1 MEISNL
7 KLYNFK
13 NHQLVD
19 LIIDSKV
26 IAITGE
32 NGTGKTNILDAVY
45 YLANTKSYFI
55 HQDSLVIS
63 DGQKECS
70 IHGKF
75 IFDNEDT
82 EIGISMSESK
92 KKIIKKNGKNY
103 SKLIDHVG
111 LIQTVFIT
119 PYDIELVFDG
129 SEIRRKFIDYTVSQL
144 DKNYLYDLVEYRK
157 VIDQRNAYLKSLDG
171 NKADD
176 FLIESLNNKLIPLN
190 ERIYKVRAEFMLEFN
205 EFFDKY
211 HKVLGAK
218 ESGKIIYESQLE
230 GQDYNNLLKV
240 NERKD
245 ILAGR
250 TTSGIHKDDLIFNI
264 DDKQLR
270 KFGSQ
275 GQIKTFV
282 IALKLSQ
289 FFYLKKKTNRIPLLL
304 LDDIFEKID
313 ESRSMKLM
321 ELVCSDGFGQIWVS
335 DTSSERVKRHFSPF
349 TNSCEYISL
358 PLSAEQTNHQV

>member
-13 NHQLVD
+13 NHSSIELK
-19 LIIDSKV
+19 INSKV
-26 IAITGE
+26 IAITGP
-32 NGTGKTNILDAVY
+32 NGSGKTNILDSIY

-55 HQDSLVIS
+55 HQDTLVIS
-63 DGQKECS
+63 DEEKQCS
-70 IHGKF
+70 IHGRYF
-75 IFDNEDT
+75 IDNEET
-82 EIGISMSESK
+82 EIGISLGEGK
-92 KKIIKKNGKNY
+92 KKTIKKNGKNY
-103 SKLIDHVG
+103 QKLIDHVG

-129 SEIRRKFIDYTVSQL
+129 SEIRRRFVDYTISQL
-144 DKNYLYDLVEYRK
+144 NKSYLNDLVDYRK
-157 VIDQRNAYLKSLDG
+157 IIEQRNAYLKSLDG
-171 NKADD
+171 KNADAV
-176 FLIESLNNKLIPLN
+176 LIDSFNSKLIPLN
-190 ERIYKVRAEFMLEFN
+190 QRIFEIRKDFMLEFN
-205 EFFDKY
+205 EYFNKY
-211 HKVLGAK
+211 HKILGAK
-218 ESGKIIYESQLE
+218 EIGTIDYESQLYH
-230 GQDYNNLLKV
+230 GDFDDILKS

-245 ILAGR
+245 IFAGR
-250 TTSGIHKDDLIFNI
+250 TTTGIHKDDLVFSIN
-264 DDKQLR
+264 DKQLR

-282 IALKLSQ
+282 IALKLAQ
-289 FFYLKKKTNRIPLLL
+289 FFYLKNKTNRIPILL

-349 TNSCEYISL
+349 TSKCEYISL
-358 PLSAEQTNHQV
+358 PLSAE

>member
-1 MEISNL
+1 MEISSL

-13 NHQLVD
+13 NHHLID
-19 LIIDSKV
+19 LKINSKV
-26 IAITGE
+26 IAITGD
-32 NGTGKTNILDAVY
+32 NGTGKTNILDSVY

-55 HQDSLVIS
+55 HQDSLVVS
-63 DGQKECS
+63 DGENECS

-75 IFDNEDT
+75 TIDNEET
-82 EIGISMSESK
+82 EIGISLGDSK
-92 KKIIKKNGKNY
+92 KKTIKKNGKSY
-103 SKLIDHVG
+103 QKLIDHVG

-129 SEIRRKFIDYTVSQL
+129 SEIRRRFVDYTISQL
-144 DKNYLYDLVEYRK
+144 NKNYLHDLVDYRK
-157 VIDQRNAYLKSLDG
+157 VVDQRNAYLKSLDG
-171 NKADD
+171 NRADE
-176 FLIESLNNKLIPLN
+176 FLIESFNSKLIPLN
-190 ERIYKVRAEFMLEFN
+190 HRIHEMRKEFMTEFN
-205 EFFDKY
+205 DYFKTY

-218 ESGKIIYESQLE
+218 ETGTITYESSLDQGNIAE
-230 GQDYNNLLKV
+230 IVKS

-250 TTSGIHKDDLIFNI
+250 TTIGIHKDDLIFSI
-264 DDKQLR
+264 DGKQLR

-282 IALKLSQ
+282 IALKLAQ

-349 TNSCEYISL
+349 TTSCEYIDL
-358 PLSAEQTNHQV
+358 PLSAEQTNH